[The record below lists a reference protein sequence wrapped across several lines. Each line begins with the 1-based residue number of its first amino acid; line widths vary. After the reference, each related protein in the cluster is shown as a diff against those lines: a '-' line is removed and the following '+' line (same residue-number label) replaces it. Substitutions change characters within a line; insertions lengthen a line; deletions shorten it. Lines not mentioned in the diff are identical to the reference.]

1 MKNIVEVKDLSIDFK
16 VRDGS
21 FCAVNNISFDIEK
34 NKTLALV
41 GESGSGKSVTAM
53 SIMQLLPVPQA
64 TYKKSSSITFNGN
77 EMIGASK
84 KELLEIRGNIISMVF
99 QEPMTSLNP
108 YHRVGDQITE
118 SVLLHTN
125 KSKKDAYEEAIQLM
139 ELVEIDDSER
149 RFKSYPHELSG
160 GQRQRIM
167 IAMAL
172 VNKPELLIADEPTT
186 ALDVTIQAQILD
198 LMSKLK
204 KELGMSILFITHD
217 LGLVEEFSDQ
227 VCVMQNGKIV
237 EKGDTGIVF
246 ANPSHPYT
254 QKLLNAE
261 PQPKENINK
270 VEKPLIEIKE
280 LDVFYDMPSINFL
293 KKNRFHA
300 VKDISLNIHKNTTIG
315 LVGESGSGKSTLGK
329 AIANL
334 INFEGKISFNG
345 KEISKSSKEIKK
357 HIQIVFQDP
366 YGSLSPRMTVGE
378 IVGEGLGVHFK
389 LTKAEAELRI
399 DKVLSDVGIELAA
412 KNKYPHEFS
421 GGQRQRIAIAR
432 SLIMNPAFMILDEP
446 TSALDRSIQIQ
457 VINLLKDIQD
467 EYKLTYL
474 FISHDLK
481 VIRSMS
487 DYIFVMKDGK
497 IVESGI
503 SSDVFEYPKE
513 KYTKKLLAAALR
525 YASD

>member
-1 MKNIVEVKDLSIDFK
+1 M
-16 VRDGS
+16 R
-21 FCAVNNISFDIEK
+21 
-34 NKTLALV
+34 
-41 GESGSGKSVTAM
+41 
-53 SIMQLLPVPQA
+53 
-64 TYKKSSSITFNGN
+64 
-77 EMIGASK
+77 
-84 KELLEIRGNIISMVF
+84 
-99 QEPMTSLNP
+99 
-108 YHRVGDQITE
+108 
-118 SVLLHTN
+118 
-125 KSKKDAYEEAIQLM
+125 
-139 ELVEIDDSER
+139 LVEIDDVER

-172 VNKPELLIADEPTT
+172 VNKPKLLIADEPTT

-217 LGLVEEFSDQ
+217 LGLVKEFSDQ
-227 VCVMQNGKIV
+227 VCVMQDGKIV
-237 EKGDTGIVF
+237 EQGNTSTVF
-246 ANPSHPYT
+246 ENPSHPYT

-261 PQPKENINK
+261 PQPKENING
-270 VEKPLIEIKE
+270 ELNPLIEIDG
-280 LDVFYDMPSINFL
+280 LNVFYTMPSINFL
-293 KKNRFHA
+293 KKNKFHA
-300 VKDISLNIHKNTTIG
+300 VKDVSLNIYKNTTIG

-334 INFEGKISFNG
+334 INFDGKIAFNG
-345 KEISKSSKEIKK
+345 QEIAKSSKDIKK

-389 LTKAEAELRI
+389 LSKKESTSRI
-399 DKVLSDVGIELAA
+399 DKVLTDVGIELSS

>member
-1 MKNIVEVKDLSIDFK
+1 
-16 VRDGS
+16 
-21 FCAVNNISFDIEK
+21 
-34 NKTLALV
+34 
-41 GESGSGKSVTAM
+41 
-53 SIMQLLPVPQA
+53 
-64 TYKKSSSITFNGN
+64 
-77 EMIGASK
+77 
-84 KELLEIRGNIISMVF
+84 
-99 QEPMTSLNP
+99 
-108 YHRVGDQITE
+108 
-118 SVLLHTN
+118 
-125 KSKKDAYEEAIQLM
+125 
-139 ELVEIDDSER
+139 
-149 RFKSYPHELSG
+149 
-160 GQRQRIM
+160 
-167 IAMAL
+167 
-172 VNKPELLIADEPTT
+172 
-186 ALDVTIQAQILD
+186 
-198 LMSKLK
+198 MSKLK

-217 LGLVEEFSDQ
+217 LGLVKQFSDQ

-237 EKGDTGIVF
+237 EKGDTDVVF
-246 ANPSHPYT
+246 ENPSHSYT
-254 QKLLNAE
+254 KKLLNAE
-261 PQPKENINK
+261 PQPKENINN
-270 VEKPLIEIKE
+270 VEKPLIEIKS

-293 KKNRFHA
+293 KKNKFHA
-300 VKDISLNIHKNTTIG
+300 VKDISLNINKNTTIG

-334 INFEGKISFNG
+334 INFEGNISFDG
-345 KEISKSSKEIKK
+345 KDISKSSKEIKK

-389 LTKAEAELRI
+389 LSKKESETRI

-457 VINLLKDIQD
+457 VINLLKDIQN
-467 EYKLTYL
+467 EYELTYL

-525 YASD
+525 YASN

>member
-1 MKNIVEVKDLSIDFK
+1 MVLKIENLTVRLPEGGDREFAIEDVTLNVEKGEIVCV
-16 VRDGS
+16 
-21 FCAVNNISFDIEK
+21 
-34 NKTLALV
+34 V
-41 GESGSGKSVTAM
+41 GESGSGKSVTAFT
-53 SIMQLLPVPQA
+53 IMGLIPR
-64 TYKKSSSITFNGN
+64 
-77 EMIGASK
+77 
-84 KELLEIRGNIISMVF
+84 KELTPVGGKILLEGDDLLTKDNAQMRKFRGSRIGMIF
-99 QEPMTSLNP
+99 QEPMTALNP
-108 YHRVGDQITE
+108 VMKVGKQIAE
-118 SVLLHTN
+118 LLTIHTKLN
-125 KSKKDAYEEAIQLM
+125 EQGRRKKIMDAMNAVKLPEPKKIYDAY
-139 ELVEIDDSER
+139 
-149 RFKSYPHELSG
+149 PHQLSG

-217 LGLVEEFSDQ
+217 LGLVKQFSDQ

-237 EKGDTGIVF
+237 EKGDTDDVF
-246 ANPSHPYT
+246 NNPSHSYT

-261 PQPKENINK
+261 PQPKENINN
-270 VEKPLIEIKE
+270 VEKPLIEIKS

-293 KKNRFHA
+293 KKNKFHA
-300 VKDISLNIHKNTTIG
+300 VKDISLNINKNTTIG

-334 INFEGKISFNG
+334 INFEGNISFDG

-389 LTKAEAELRI
+389 LSKKESETRI

-467 EYKLTYL
+467 EYELTYL

-497 IVESGI
+497 IVESGV

-525 YASD
+525 YASN